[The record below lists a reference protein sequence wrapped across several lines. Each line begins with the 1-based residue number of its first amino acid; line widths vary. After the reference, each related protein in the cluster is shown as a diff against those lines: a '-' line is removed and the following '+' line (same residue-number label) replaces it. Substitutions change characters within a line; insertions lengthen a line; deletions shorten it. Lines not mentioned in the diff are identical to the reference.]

1 MSGKT
6 ISAQKFILKSIITK
20 RLYLNAAFFWL
31 LFFSIVLNLYS
42 FQSLAGKNSI
52 NLSQIITLHSCKVS
66 NEFLLN
72 GINDSFNNKLV
83 LSDIVEQEI
92 GNENESSNDYED
104 QLAFFNSK
112 IYTFHFLDFH
122 FNIAIS
128 QIIRILNNTNNIPL
142 FILFHSWKSHLN

>member
-1 MSGKT
+1 MNFNRTQIHNKPLYQS
-6 ISAQKFILKSIITK
+6 QLKNVQ
-20 RLYLNAAFFWL
+20 YQ
-31 LFFSIVLNLYS
+31 YS